1 MCQYCDDKALPCLM
15 CGRACM
21 EYQLDRTRC
30 RGCAKVNRP
39 PDVWPVFRFCP
50 YCGRDL
56 GKNENQNENQKHG
69 EEEMATEKYRWT
81 KEADDTVRAKLE
93 SGRTVADIC
102 DALGIT
108 DKQLQNRVS
117 VLRRSDETFPRLNRG
132 EHAVE
137 DCEEVTDA
145 CEPEVKL
152 EPKGELNPLE
162 QEMARMIEE
171 REQVLA
177 SKEEEN
183 RRLRENNQALLKCV
197 DSLRERIGE
206 LRVTIERK
214 DRIIVKMVAE
224 IYGEV

>member
-1 MCQYCDDKALPCLM
+1 
-15 CGRACM
+15 
-21 EYQLDRTRC
+21 
-30 RGCAKVNRP
+30 
-39 PDVWPVFRFCP
+39 
-50 YCGRDL
+50 
-56 GKNENQNENQKHG
+56 
-69 EEEMATEKYRWT
+69 MATEKYRWT
-81 KEADDTVRAKLE
+81 KEADDTVRAMLE

-108 DKQLQNRVS
+108 DKQLSNRVS

-132 EHAVE
+132 ERVAE
-137 DCEEVTDA
+137 DCEEV

-171 REQVLA
+171 
-177 SKEEEN
+177 KEEELQKA
-183 RRLRENNQALLKCV
+183 RQEARWFQDKLDREIVEGERLRKKLSE
-197 DSLRERIGE
+197 
-206 LRVTIERK
+206 K

>member
-1 MCQYCDDKALPCLM
+1 MCEYCDEKALPCLM

-30 RGCAKVNRP
+30 RGCATAHRL

-56 GKNENQNENQKHG
+56 GENENQNENQNQG
-69 EEEMATEKYRWT
+69 ENEMATEKYRWT
-81 KEADDTVRAKLE
+81 KEADDTVRAMLE

-108 DKQLQNRVS
+108 DKQLSNRVS

-132 EHAVE
+132 ERVAE
-137 DCEEVTDA
+137 DCEEV

-171 REQVLA
+171 
-177 SKEEEN
+177 KEEELQKA
-183 RRLRENNQALLKCV
+183 RQEARWFQDKLDREIVEGERLRKKLAE
-197 DSLRERIGE
+197 
-206 LRVTIERK
+206 K

>member
-56 GKNENQNENQKHG
+56 GKNENQNQG
-69 EEEMATEKYRWT
+69 EEEMRTEKYRWT
-81 KEADDTVRAKLE
+81 KEADDTVRAMLE

-108 DKQLQNRVS
+108 DKQLSNRVS

-132 EHAVE
+132 ERVAE
-137 DCEEVTDA
+137 DCEEVTEA

-162 QEMARMIEE
+162 KEMARMIEE
-171 REQVLA
+171 REQMLVQ
-177 SKEEEN
+177 KEEELQKA
-183 RRLRENNQALLKCV
+183 RQEARWFQDKLDKEIVEGERLRKKLAE
-197 DSLRERIGE
+197 
-206 LRVTIERK
+206 K

>member
-1 MCQYCDDKALPCLM
+1 M
-15 CGRACM
+15 R
-21 EYQLDRTRC
+21 
-30 RGCAKVNRP
+30 
-39 PDVWPVFRFCP
+39 
-50 YCGRDL
+50 
-56 GKNENQNENQKHG
+56 
-69 EEEMATEKYRWT
+69 TEKYRWT
-81 KEADDTVRAKLE
+81 KEADDTVRAMLE

-108 DKQLQNRVS
+108 DKQLSNRVS

-132 EHAVE
+132 ERAVE

-162 QEMARMIEE
+162 KEMARMIEE

-183 RRLRENNQALLKCV
+183 RQLRENNQALLECV

>member
-1 MCQYCDDKALPCLM
+1 MCQYCDERGLPCLM

-30 RGCAKVNRP
+30 RRCAEAHRP

-56 GKNENQNENQKHG
+56 GKNENQNENQNQG
-69 EEEMATEKYRWT
+69 ENEMATEKYRWT
-81 KEADDTVRAKLE
+81 KEADDTVRAMLE

-132 EHAVE
+132 ERVAE
-137 DCEEVTDA
+137 DCEEVTEA

-162 QEMARMIEE
+162 KEMARMIEE
-171 REQVLA
+171 REQMLVQ
-177 SKEEEN
+177 KEEELQKA
-183 RRLRENNQALLKCV
+183 RQEARWFQDKLDREVVEGERLRKKLAE
-197 DSLRERIGE
+197 
-206 LRVTIERK
+206 K
-214 DRIIVKMVAE
+214 DRLIVKMVAE

>member
-1 MCQYCDDKALPCLM
+1 
-15 CGRACM
+15 
-21 EYQLDRTRC
+21 
-30 RGCAKVNRP
+30 
-39 PDVWPVFRFCP
+39 
-50 YCGRDL
+50 
-56 GKNENQNENQKHG
+56 
-69 EEEMATEKYRWT
+69 MATEKYRWT
-81 KEADDTVRAKLE
+81 KEADDTVRAMLE

-108 DKQLQNRVS
+108 DKQLSNRVS

-132 EHAVE
+132 ERVAE
-137 DCEEVTDA
+137 DCEEV

-171 REQVLA
+171 
-177 SKEEEN
+177 KEEELQKA
-183 RRLRENNQALLKCV
+183 RQEARWFQDKLDREIVEGERLRKKLAE
-197 DSLRERIGE
+197 
-206 LRVTIERK
+206 K